1 MSISRKVQETG
12 SGTYIVSLPKS
23 WAEKIGLQK
32 GDELSIIERSD
43 GSLIVSPNLR
53 VEDTREAVVDLT
65 KIEDGDFATRIFLT
79 KYLAGYPTIK
89 FHSERSIRP
98 SVRHALSEIVSM
110 LLGPEIIDE
119 SPKKI
124 EIKDLLSAGD
134 LPVEKAI
141 RRAYRVTSWMLDS
154 AWDALEKVNK
164 KMAAEIQKRDR
175 SVNRLYFLVLRQL
188 TMALRDPIQLKNL
201 KIETYDLLN
210 HRSVIKSI
218 ERIGDHVWRI
228 ADSIISFPDTP
239 LPEKI
244 VGKLVEYGKEVAQLL
259 EEAMNSYFAKDIFLA
274 NNTIKQQ
281 GELKQKFKELDHEF
295 FDLETVIAIN
305 FRIIADSIGRIAD
318 YSADISELAFN
329 RTG

>member
-1 MSISRKVQETG
+1 MSINRKVQETG
-12 SGTYIVSLPKS
+12 SSTYIVSLPKS

-89 FHSERSIRP
+89 FHSERPIRP

-244 VGKLVEYGKEVAQLL
+244 VGKLIEYGKEVAQLL